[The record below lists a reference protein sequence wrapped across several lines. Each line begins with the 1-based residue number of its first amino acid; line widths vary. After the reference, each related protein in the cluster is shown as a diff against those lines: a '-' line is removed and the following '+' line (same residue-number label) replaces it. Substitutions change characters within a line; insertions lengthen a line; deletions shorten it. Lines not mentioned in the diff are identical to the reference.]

1 MSEAGFG
8 AMTVSGFLD
17 AMGSKEPTPGGGAA
31 AAIAGATGA
40 ALIAMVGRL
49 TVGKAGFEDL
59 DDRMQALV
67 ERADGARAE
76 FLALG
81 DQDAEAFGLVMAAFR
96 LPKESDVE
104 KAARVDAIQRGLE
117 HAASVPLEIA
127 RRAVDL
133 MELAE
138 DATAM
143 GNPNA
148 ASDGMTAASMLLAA
162 VIGARANVEINA
174 SSLKDEARRH
184 ALIEECDAIR
194 ERADMLLEQCREAF
208 GLRLTA

>member
-81 DQDAEAFGLVMAAFR
+81 DQDAEAFGL
-96 LPKESDVE
+96 
-104 KAARVDAIQRGLE
+104 
-117 HAASVPLEIA
+117 
-127 RRAVDL
+127 
-133 MELAE
+133 
-138 DATAM
+138 
-143 GNPNA
+143 
-148 ASDGMTAASMLLAA
+148 
-162 VIGARANVEINA
+162 
-174 SSLKDEARRH
+174 
-184 ALIEECDAIR
+184 
-194 ERADMLLEQCREAF
+194 
-208 GLRLTA
+208 